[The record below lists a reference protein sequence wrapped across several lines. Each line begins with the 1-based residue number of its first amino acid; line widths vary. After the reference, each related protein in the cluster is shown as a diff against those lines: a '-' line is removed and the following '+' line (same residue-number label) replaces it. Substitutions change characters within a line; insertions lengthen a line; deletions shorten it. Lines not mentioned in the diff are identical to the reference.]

1 MAENE
6 PLKWLEKVSLTDM
19 ELGGHVC
26 RKQQEVS
33 HIGLKQPFTFFFNSF
48 RLPIFWVCW
57 YCTPTDMN
65 G

>member
-6 PLKWLEKVSLTDM
+6 PLNWLEKVSLTDM

-33 HIGLKQPFTFFFNSF
+33 HIGLKQPFTFF
-48 RLPIFWVCW
+48 
-57 YCTPTDMN
+57 
-65 G
+65 